1 MVFTKLGIIGGVEKI
16 GSTLDPFA
24 ASVIRNFFGGIIIWG
39 IVFFSGR
46 TKNVIGPMN
55 KKSGLKSLMF
65 GSLISVTSIWLLL
78 FALTHAKVGVAAT
91 LGSMMPVMIIPI
103 VFVMKKEKTGAR
115 GIIGSI
121 VSVAGVAVLMLV

>member
-1 MVFTKLGIIGGVEKI
+1 
-16 GSTLDPFA
+16 
-24 ASVIRNFFGGIIIWG
+24 
-39 IVFFSGR
+39 
-46 TKNVIGPMN
+46 
-55 KKSGLKSLMF
+55 MF